1 MDDEE
6 QVIDSFST
14 ADDIS
19 DVTLIVEDKKIFAH
33 KSILAKISPVFNRML
48 YSNGFRE
55 SQTNEI
61 IFPGKQYAHIIEL
74 LKCIYPNILKPI
86 DNSNAIYLL
95 PLSDEYSIF
104 ILKKNI
110 ERYFISSINL
120 MSYKYGDNLTR
131 LFDLLSLAQLYRL
144 SKLEEHICEQLTDH
158 FDVERW
164 NKIDLAIELRCHLF
178 ELFAKKQQTKFKEK
192 QNKLNQLEDTCLK
205 QKFEIQR
212 LKSQLEVQQQQ

>member
-1 MDDEE
+1 MDEE
-6 QVIDSFST
+6 EQIIDSFST
-14 ADDIS
+14 PDDIS

-55 SQTNEI
+55 SETNEI
-61 IFPGKQYAHIIEL
+61 ILPGKEYLHIIEL

-86 DNSNAIYLL
+86 DNSNAMYLL

-110 ERYFISSINL
+110 ERYFISTINSI
-120 MSYKYGDNLTR
+120 SYKYGNNLTR
-131 LFDLLSLAQLYRL
+131 LFDLLSLSQLYRL
-144 SKLEEHICEQLTDH
+144 NKLEENICEQLTNH
-158 FDVERW
+158 FDIEQW
-164 NKIDLAIELRCHLF
+164 NKIDLSIDLRCHLL
-178 ELFAKKQQTKFKEK
+178 ELYAKKQQIKLKEK
-192 QNKLNQLEDTCLK
+192 QNKLNQLEDLCLK

-212 LKSQLEVQQQQ
+212 FKSQLEINQQQ